1 MKNIK
6 LALIII
12 AGVFAVILLSVFA
25 INSVENKAITLEEQI
40 NTAKADIKVQE
51 KRRIDL
57 IGNLV
62 DCVKSYDKHEYNTL
76 KDVVASRTSGNDTT
90 DSDIQEVRTMINAT
104 AEAYPELKSD
114 QNYKQL
120 MNELSITE
128 NFIAEYRSNFN
139 KQVKSYKRYVRK
151 FPNRQFLGF
160 LGYNTVN
167 YEYLNFEVSED
178 APKNLFGE

>member
-12 AGVFAVILLSVFA
+12 AGVFTVTLLSVFA
-25 INSVENKAITLEEQI
+25 INSIENKAITLEEQI
-40 NTAKADIKVQE
+40 NTAKSDIKVQE

-104 AEAYPELKSD
+104 AEAYPKLKSD

-160 LGYNTVN
+160 LGYNTVS

-178 APKNLFGE
+178 VPTNLFGE